1 MCLGTDLWP
10 HRKEVQALPIER
22 ERERKS
28 PWSFS
33 GSPVVTDGARVLS
46 RGDLQ
51 VCPIGLHK
59 QGRGGDGLIVFLL
72 FHPQTWIMEIPDS
85 HQTCWL
91 TLTVNVLSVSD
102 DMSAVLPVVAAGQ
115 SGFISTHQQVYE
127 LFSAVSKSFPSIRTL
142 LIWSNAFFISVRWRS
157 VNSLCSR

>member
-22 ERERKS
+22 EREKIPLVFFRQ
-28 PWSFS
+28 PHGDWWCA
-33 GSPVVTDGARVLS
+33 GAFT
-46 RGDLQ
+46 GDLQ

>member
-1 MCLGTDLWP
+1 MTSQEGSASSP
-10 HRKEVQALPIER
+10 HR
-22 ERERKS
+22 ERENP
-28 PWSFS
+28 PWSLS
-33 GSPVVTDGARVLS
+33 GSPVATDGSRGLS

-51 VCPIGLHK
+51 VCPIWLHK
-59 QGRGGDGLIVFLL
+59 QEWGWEIGGDGLIVFLL

-102 DMSAVLPVVAAGQ
+102 NMSVVLPVVAAGQ
-115 SGFISTHQQVYE
+115 SGFIWTPQQVYV

-142 LIWSNAFFISVRWRS
+142 LIWSNAFVISVRWRS
-157 VNSLCSR
+157 VNSLSSR